1 VLINDGVIKVMKS
14 HRQHVKD
21 MAQLFFE
28 YGAMSSGKSI
38 EILKVAH
45 NYESQGR
52 QVLLM
57 TPITDTRAGI
67 GVVASRIGLSRE
79 ALAVKPADDLY
90 VLIKSMAANDLAVV
104 LVDEAQFLTPEQ
116 VDQLAYTVDN
126 LHIPVM
132 AFGLK
137 QDAFNNLFAG
147 SKRLIELADKLEE
160 MKTICSFCGKKA
172 TTQLRIVNGKPQ
184 RQGAQVFIGG
194 DEAYIPTCRRHWF
207 NPDLDKIATMFPYE
221 ATEHAK

>member
-1 VLINDGVIKVMKS
+1 
-14 HRQHVKD
+14 

-90 VLIKSMAANDLAVV
+90 VLIKSMTGDDLAVI

-194 DEAYIPTCRRHWF
+194 DEAYIPTCRRHWY
-207 NPDLDKIATMFPYE
+207 NPDLDKIATMFPI
-221 ATEHAK
+221 K